1 MYILENRGLGDYTP
15 WRARVGLRAKPQ
27 HLRFLSLDNF
37 GLNEFSLK
45 KHHMDMLNNI
55 LVKTVEASWKTM
67 QPIDLIRL
75 IGHTDSTGPET
86 YNAGLGDRRAR
97 AVEDALQKKL
107 KGFTSRV
114 AIVVEPSPGPTE
126 PTASNRTAVGRKR
139 NRRVEVF
146 ITSGGLPQ
154 PPKQIDLIPKD
165 LPQEGVMEAEK
176 RRREAA
182 KKYWG
187 TTPESKKQ
195 SLKEQVRQ
203 RLRDERVPEGLIDQ
217 IFKKAELGGRIAAK
231 AVMAGTTISAATRD
245 FVTQALGEI
254 YSWKF

>member
-1 MYILENRGLGDYTP
+1 MYISENNGLGDYTP
-15 WRARVGLRAKPQ
+15 WRVKVGLRAKPQ
-27 HLRFLSLDNF
+27 VLRFLSLDDFDFNQS
-37 GLNEFSLK
+37 SLK
-45 KHHMDMLNNI
+45 QHHMGTLDHI

-75 IGHTDSTGPET
+75 IGHTDGTGPET

-97 AVEDALQKKL
+97 AVEDALQMKL
-107 KGFTSRV
+107 KGFMKRV
-114 AIVVEPSPGPTE
+114 AIVVEPSPGATK
-126 PTASNRTAVGRKR
+126 PTASNRTAAGRKR
-139 NRRVEVF
+139 NRRVDVF
-146 ITSGGLPQ
+146 ITSGGLPL
-154 PPKQIDLIPKD
+154 PPKPIDLILKD
-165 LPQEGVMEAEK
+165 LPKEGVMEAEK

-203 RLRDERVPEGLIDQ
+203 RLREERVPEGLIDQ

-231 AVMAGTTISAATRD
+231 AVMAGATISAAARD